1 MFKIIKT
8 IRIKYFIN
16 EGELR
21 RFLYGRRGKA
31 NSLNIIFH
39 GSYRDL
45 DIKKLNLSLFDLFI
59 LYFILVYNDEQILIY
74 KNK

>member
-1 MFKIIKT
+1 MIKT
-8 IRIKYFIN
+8 KYFNN

-31 NSLNIIFH
+31 NSLNIIFQ
-39 GSYRDL
+39 GNYRDL
-45 DIKKLNLSLFDLFI
+45 DIKKLNLLLFDLFV
-59 LYFILVYNDEQILIY
+59 LHFILIYSEEQVLIY